1 MKLKEEDKREKEG
14 TYSQKRWK
22 LISLSV
28 SLIIF
33 ELSTLETLF

>member
-1 MKLKEEDKREKEG
+1 MNLKEEDKREKED
-14 TYSQKRWK
+14 TKSQKRWK

-33 ELSTLETLF
+33 ELSILETLF